1 MGMLLTSSAARRP
14 SPFCLCS
21 FPPVGRTH
29 EDPCGGGNGL
39 PTFRAVP
46 LIGYFI
52 LAVAAYLVGS
62 IPTGFL
68 VAKAMGVDIR
78 AVGSGN
84 IGATNAFRVLG
95 KGPGS
100 FVLLFDAFKGWSA
113 VMLLVPLIAGWN
125 FCEDCESVR
134 LLAGLAAVVGH
145 NYTCWLRFKGGK
157 GIATSAGV
165 LLAWMPPVLLTIL
178 AVWILVF
185 YASKYVSLA
194 SVAAA
199 VALPISALAWRYSW
213 TYFGVSLCL
222 AILAIYKHKPNI
234 QRLLAGT
241 ENRLVSKKGAV

>member
-1 MGMLLTSSAARRP
+1 M
-14 SPFCLCS
+14 
-21 FPPVGRTH
+21 
-29 EDPCGGGNGL
+29 
-39 PTFRAVP
+39 P
-46 LIGYFI
+46 LFGYLI

-68 VAKAMGVDIR
+68 VAKAKGIDIR
-78 AVGSGN
+78 AAGSGN

-125 FCEDCESVR
+125 LCEDCESVR
-134 LLAGLAAVVGH
+134 LLAGLAAVIGH
-145 NYTCWLRFKGGK
+145 NYTCWLKFKGGK

-178 AVWILVF
+178 AVWIVTF

-194 SVAAA
+194 SIAAA
-199 VALPISALAWRYSW
+199 TALPISALAWGYSW
-213 TYFGVSLCL
+213 TLFGVSMCL
-222 AILAIYKHKPNI
+222 AVLAIYKHRPNI
-234 QRLLAGT
+234 QRLMAGT
-241 ENRLVSKKGAV
+241 ESRFSSKKEAA